1 MELRVG
7 ELAEAAGVGV
17 DTVRFYQARGLI
29 EPPRRRGRFAIYTEA
44 HLERL
49 RRIRALLEAGFS
61 LAQIRRLLVDAVDSD
76 GRAHDTAGPGDGS
89 HGRRGRD
96 GGARDAAGRSGRG
109 RSAGGAPRGVR
120 ALQQDDSTSLL
131 ASLAARSVGEG
142 TLSQRELAEETGVPE
157 ALVAAAVRAGLMTP
171 VEVHGEPR
179 FPRSDLDMIAAG
191 LAVLGEGLP
200 LDRLLELATQ
210 HAEAMVAFADR
221 AIDLFDDHVRKPRG
235 EDEAAVRRSFERLLP
250 RATQIVAL
258 HFQRTLLARAL
269 ARLREKGEVGA
280 LEETLALAR
289 TGGLEVQ
296 WR

>member
-1 MELRVG
+1 MEFRVG

-17 DTVRFYQARGLI
+17 DTVRFYQAQGLI
-29 EPPRRRGRFAIYTEA
+29 EPPRRRGRFAIYDGG

-61 LAQIRRLLVDAVDSD
+61 LAQIRRLLVDPVEPDD
-76 GRAHDTAGPGDGS
+76 
-89 HGRRGRD
+89 
-96 GGARDAAGRSGRG
+96 DA
-109 RSAGGAPRGVR
+109 
-120 ALQQDDSTSLL
+120 TSLL
-131 ASLAARSVGEG
+131 ASLAARSMGEG
-142 TLSQRELAEETGVPE
+142 TLTQRELAEETGVPE
-157 ALVAAAVRAGLMTP
+157 ALVAAAARAGLMTP
-171 VEVHGEPR
+171 IEVGGESR

-200 LDRLLELATQ
+200 LDRLLELATR
-210 HAEAMVAFADR
+210 HAEAIDAFAER

-235 EDEAAVRRSFERLLP
+235 DDEAAVRRSFERLLP
-250 RATQIVAL
+250 RVTEIVAL

-269 ARLREKGEVGA
+269 ARLREKGEAGA

-289 TGGLEVQ
+289 SGRLEVQ